1 MPTGSARPASGYTP
15 PVIARLAVACLV
27 VLLAACNPVITN
39 SSDYRTAGAR
49 TAGDASAQVASAAMA
64 AQLAIDDR
72 AFASY
77 LSVVTG
83 DAEDA
88 LSGIQNTFGSLQ
100 PPTEQDVVLR
110 EQLLDLLSQAQDDVA
125 GVRIAIQAGDVPPP
139 ELVDQLTGLQDDL
152 DQMAG
157 ELQ

>member
-100 PPTEQDVVLR
+100 PPTEQAVVLR